1 MKSPH
6 SELQKLISEQV
17 YSTIAPNQR
26 NHVWN
31 LQWKVRQSMI
41 LIFEPIRIKIEREY
55 NGS

>member
-1 MKSPH
+1 MNSPH

-31 LQWKVRQSMI
+31 LQWKVRQPMI